1 MLRLRTK
8 HALLLRPGRAGCAAM
23 QINRGPIHMPLQ
35 RRRAKSARSRDARPR
50 AGINAAPQGII
61 RGPSALDARVE
72 PRVKSAESLFLG
84 VALASNRRAIE
95 MIEQIFSVGIE
106 SSGISLI
113 GASPSEQ
120 TVCDTSKLFT
130 RCVTRLEQD
139 HRREGRYSWM
149 MVLSGKADE
158 DGGYDFGANATAGRG
173 RGARLE
179 TARPSAR
186 GSLPARREILIPRGH
201 LAQHRTPEA
210 FKRSP

>member
-1 MLRLRTK
+1 
-8 HALLLRPGRAGCAAM
+8 
-23 QINRGPIHMPLQ
+23 MPLQ
-35 RRRAKSARSRDARPR
+35 RRRSKSAGSRDARPR

-186 GSLPARREILIPRGH
+186 GSLPARREILIPRGASGTASNARGFQAIA
-201 LAQHRTPEA
+201 LNPAGRMGMLEKVAARVVFISRPAGILRT
-210 FKRSP
+210 